1 MAEANRPAEA
11 GEIVGLFVRLTA
23 SLSLAFWRPRIE
35 YPRRR
40 QGEASLALIPHRL
53 HARHQ
58 LAEEASLLR
67 GFSSLAALGHAEG
80 RTYARS
86 ARTAGRS
93 AGVGMRNALAGTAAT
108 ATVLPVMSKNSTE

>member
-11 GEIVGLFVRLTA
+11 GEIVRLFVRLTA
-23 SLSLAFWRPRIE
+23 SLSLAFGVRRLR
-35 YPRRR
+35 YPMRR

-67 GFSSLAALGHAEG
+67 GFSSLAALGH
-80 RTYARS
+80 S
-86 ARTAGRS
+86 
-93 AGVGMRNALAGTAAT
+93 
-108 ATVLPVMSKNSTE
+108 